1 MIGFLLDWGWLAGSA
16 LIVVAVLALAAVV
29 RRARV
34 AARRRRVA
42 ARVRPVV
49 GFRAG
54 VVRPWH
60 PSRQAFCS
68 EPVTALLPRVAD
80 RSDATVVLPRQ
91 RAGERRG

>member
-1 MIGFLLDWGWLAGSA
+1 MIGWLLDWGWAAGAA
-16 LIVVAVLALAAVV
+16 LIVGAVLLLAVAV

-42 ARVRPVV
+42 ARVRPVA

-60 PSRQAFCS
+60 PSQQAGCADAAT
-68 EPVTALLPRVAD
+68 VLLPRVAD
-80 RSDATVVLPRQ
+80 RSDATMLLPRQ